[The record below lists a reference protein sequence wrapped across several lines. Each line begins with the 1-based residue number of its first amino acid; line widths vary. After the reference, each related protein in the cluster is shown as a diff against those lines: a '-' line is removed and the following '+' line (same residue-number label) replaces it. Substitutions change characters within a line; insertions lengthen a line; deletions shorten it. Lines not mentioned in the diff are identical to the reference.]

1 MTEAGAAQ
9 AGSFDRSA
17 TFRRSFLAAYAVR
30 IGERLT
36 EATSAATESYGNE
49 LVPLLKRQDDAVTA
63 ESSACSPSP
72 GRSTVDISI
81 LVGGMLAGELRTA
94 QSSLPAGSPL
104 KTSVPPH
111 SPRAH
116 RTM

>member
-63 ESSACSPSP
+63 EFERLFPVTRQVNGRYLDPRGWDAGWRAADRAIFTAGRLSA
-72 GRSTVDISI
+72 
-81 LVGGMLAGELRTA
+81 
-94 QSSLPAGSPL
+94 
-104 KTSVPPH
+104 
-111 SPRAH
+111 
-116 RTM
+116 